1 MFQVIQREILNENHT
16 GNHDNRKILKSVL
29 TL

>member
-1 MFQVIQREILNENHT
+1 MFQVIQREILNENNT
-16 GNHDNRKILKSVL
+16 RDRDNRKILKSVL